1 MKRLKKSVATV
12 LAFVM
17 VWSLMSL
24 QSFGATITKSTTWD
38 FTKWTAQTLTN
49 DYSYDNLTVTA
60 TSTKKVSI
68 NSGINLGGGGAV
80 DYRSIVFTA
89 TGPCT
94 ISVNAKGGSTTRYLV
109 LANSNGAEYGRI
121 ATGSSYGTGT
131 FNYTGVGLHLFC
143 R

>member
-38 FTKWTAQTLTN
+38 FTKLTTQN
-49 DYSYDNLTVTA
+49 LTSDYSYENLTVKA
-60 TSTKKVSI
+60 TSAKGVNI
-68 NSGINLGGGGAV
+68 NSGINLNGGGSV
-80 DYRSIVFTA
+80 DYRSIAFTA

-109 LANSNGAEYGRI
+109 LANSNGAEVLQLVLS
-121 ATGSSYGTGT
+121 TTQ
-131 FNYTGVGLHLFC
+131 V
-143 R
+143 

>member
-38 FTKWTAQTLTN
+38 FTKWTAQTLTS

-60 TSTKKVSI
+60 TSTKK
-68 NSGINLGGGGAV
+68 
-80 DYRSIVFTA
+80 
-89 TGPCT
+89 
-94 ISVNAKGGSTTRYLV
+94 LV
-109 LANSNGAEYGRI
+109 LIVALTLVVVVQWTTE
-121 ATGSSYGTGT
+121 
-131 FNYTGVGLHLFC
+131 VLHLLLQVLVQ
-143 R
+143 

>member
-80 DYRSIVFTA
+80 DYRSIAFTA

-94 ISVNAKGGSTTRYLV
+94 ISATVLNMAELLQVQAMELVLSTTQV
-109 LANSNGAEYGRI
+109 QVKI
-121 ATGSSYGTGT
+121 FT
-131 FNYTGVGLHLFC
+131 FILPEVVSLFHLC
-143 R
+143 H

>member
-60 TSTKKVSI
+60 TSTKKVV
-68 NSGINLGGGGAV
+68 L
-80 DYRSIVFTA
+80 IVALTL
-89 TGPCT
+89 
-94 ISVNAKGGSTTRYLV
+94 VVVVQWTTEVLYLLLQV
-109 LANSNGAEYGRI
+109 L
-121 ATGSSYGTGT
+121 
-131 FNYTGVGLHLFC
+131 VQ
-143 R
+143 

>member
-60 TSTKKVSI
+60 TSTKK
-68 NSGINLGGGGAV
+68 
-80 DYRSIVFTA
+80 
-89 TGPCT
+89 
-94 ISVNAKGGSTTRYLV
+94 LV
-109 LANSNGAEYGRI
+109 LIVALTLVVVVQWTTEVLYLLLQ
-121 ATGSSYGTGT
+121 
-131 FNYTGVGLHLFC
+131 VLVQ
-143 R
+143 

>member
-60 TSTKKVSI
+60 TSTKKVRHSRSARR
-68 NSGINLGGGGAV
+68 SGRN
-80 DYRSIVFTA
+80 
-89 TGPCT
+89 PCQT
-94 ISVNAKGGSTTRYLV
+94 
-109 LANSNGAEYGRI
+109 
-121 ATGSSYGTGT
+121 SSPSSRPRVPSSSARPG
-131 FNYTGVGLHLFC
+131 
-143 R
+143 

>member
-60 TSTKKVSI
+60 TSTKK
-68 NSGINLGGGGAV
+68 
-80 DYRSIVFTA
+80 
-89 TGPCT
+89 
-94 ISVNAKGGSTTRYLV
+94 LV
-109 LANSNGAEYGRI
+109 LIVALTLVVVVQWTTE
-121 ATGSSYGTGT
+121 
-131 FNYTGVGLHLFC
+131 VLHLLLQVLVQ
-143 R
+143 

>member
-38 FTKWTAQTLTN
+38 FTKWTAQTLTS

-68 NSGINLGGGGAV
+68 NSSINLGGGGAV

-94 ISVNAKGGSTTRYLV
+94 ISVKVAVQLDTLYWL
-109 LANSNGAEYGRI
+109 I
-121 ATGSSYGTGT
+121 ATVL
-131 FNYTGVGLHLFC
+131 NMAELL
-143 R
+143 